1 MEALLGLILGVV
13 GTLWGMSYFNRKR
26 GVQQIE
32 KQSVVLLEKIKSV
45 CKLITVEGDFAEIY
59 HYEDTKNRL
68 MNIVSSKKKAILLIN
83 ATAHVGVDLSRV
95 KLEANSQRKEII
107 LTQFP
112 DPTVLSVETS
122 VKYYDKRDGLFNK
135 FDAADLT
142 VLHEEAK
149 KFIIEKIP
157 ESGLMLTAEKEAF
170 DTIKIIAHL
179 LEMSGWKLN
188 YSQMNLTDGSPKKLE
203 N

>member
-1 MEALLGLILGVV
+1 MEVLLGLLLGVV
-13 GTLWGMSYFNRKR
+13 GTLWGMTYFNKKR

-59 HYEDTKNRL
+59 HYEDTKSHLFNVL
-68 MNIVSSKKKAILLIN
+68 SSRKKAILLIN
-83 ATAHVGVDLSRV
+83 ATAHVGVDLSKV
-95 KLEANSQRKEII
+95 KLAANSQKREVI

-112 DPTVLSVETS
+112 APSVLSVETS
-122 VKYYDKRDGLFNK
+122 VKYYDKKDGLFNK

-149 KFIIEKIP
+149 NFIIEKIP
-157 ESGLMLTAEKEAF
+157 ESGLMLTAQKEAL

-179 LEMSGWKLN
+179 LEMSGWTLN
-188 YSQMNLTDGSPKKLE
+188 YSQMRLSENETKKLK
-203 N
+203 